1 MGNLTV
7 RARQVWPFVATA
19 LAVALWWPA
28 GFAGRASWMHLSL
41 MQTDSGIVPLS
52 GGELL
57 LGSFVAAALVAAL
70 VSTPGLRLAI
80 AVALTAAAW
89 MLTETDVVFARGERG
104 VLAGL
109 VGLGMLLGLVVGS
122 QAMRGMLPA
131 ATLFA
136 VLAGLTPATWPRG
149 LLLAV
154 ALALPF
160 WVATSERAAETAIAL
175 ARVVAVWLVS
185 VVFSMSLWAGFASLE
200 VGALA
205 DPKAA
210 ALDIGRG
217 FVSFIWERGIEI
229 VTTAPEIDTPMF
241 WITIVAA
248 IALALI
254 ANAVRTRATQRTA

>member
-1 MGNLTV
+1 M
-7 RARQVWPFVATA
+7 
-19 LAVALWWPA
+19 
-28 GFAGRASWMHLSL
+28 AS
-41 MQTDSGIVPLS
+41 
-52 GGELL
+52 LL

-217 FVSFIWERGIEI
+217 FVSLHLGARHRDRHDGARDRHPDVLDHDRRGHRSRADRQRRQDAGHAEDRLRAERADAS
-229 VTTAPEIDTPMF
+229 VRPRSSPLR
-241 WITIVAA
+241 VVRRAA
-248 IALALI
+248 HD
-254 ANAVRTRATQRTA
+254 RRPSP